1 MNKINTNNSIKNSQ
15 VVGIDL
21 GTTNTV
27 IAFYDDT
34 GKPKIIPNLDG
45 EMLTPSVV
53 YVGPGL
59 KEILVGTA
67 ARNMMMLEPNRVL
80 KEVKRDVGT
89 DKVYF
94 QESGQDIT
102 PEWCQAQILRY
113 VRESAIRYFGDERA
127 ASKMV
132 VSVPAYYTEKE
143 RQSVKRSVEMAG
155 GELLQLIN
163 EPTADGLA
171 HGIAEKQ
178 GDQQV
183 IIPDFGGGTFDVS
196 VMKHEGGRATVLAS
210 NGDKHLGGADVDNLL
225 LQRVCEEF
233 RKQHGLEVSAASHP
247 ADFFRM
253 REEAIRQKHML
264 ASRTEVKICVAVDG
278 KQVIMPLSRQELTA
292 LTMPLMDRAEK
303 LIRDTIQ
310 NAKVNLDEFK
320 HVLLIGG
327 SSRLVPYLERVQ
339 SIFGKDRIA
348 GGQVSPDLAVAE
360 GAVIDAVKVISAGG
374 RSLVGEALQAIPA
387 PAITH
392 TDVMPHSLGV
402 AVQDRVS
409 AATYCSVILERNTVI
424 PCRATREYASVD
436 DRQTRFKVT
445 VLQGENDQPAK
456 DCLVVGEKEMELTP
470 RKSTE
475 PSLEMSMG
483 YDASGMVK
491 VTARD
496 LISGKTEDITV
507 RFYDKQA
514 TATSN

>member
-1 MNKINTNNSIKNSQ
+1 MNTNNSIKNSQ

-27 IAFYDDT
+27 IGFCDDT

-45 EMLTPSVV
+45 EMLTPSIV

-67 ARNMMMLEPNRVL
+67 ARNMMMLDPARVR

-94 QESGQDIT
+94 QEGGQDIT
-102 PEWCQAQILRY
+102 PEWCQARILRY
-113 VRESAIRYFGDERA
+113 GRESAIHYFGDERA

-132 VSVPAYYTEKE
+132 VSVPAYYGERE

-163 EPTADGLA
+163 EPTAAGLA

-178 GDQQV
+178 GDRLV
-183 IIPDFGGGTFDVS
+183 VIPDIGGGTFDVS
-196 VMKHEGGRATVLAS
+196 LVKFEGVCATVLAS

-225 LQRVCEEF
+225 LERVCEEF
-233 RKQHGLEVSAASHP
+233 RKQHGLEVSASSHP
-247 ADFFRM
+247 ADYFRM
-253 REEAIRQKHML
+253 WEEVIRQKHML
-264 ASRTEVKICVAVDG
+264 ASRTEVKICVVVDG
-278 KQVIMPLSRQELTA
+278 KQVILPLDRQELTA
-292 LTMPLMDRAEK
+292 LAMALMDRAEK
-303 LIRDTIQ
+303 LIRETIQ
-310 NAKVNLDEFK
+310 NAKVNPDEIK
-320 HVLLIGG
+320 HVLEIGG
-327 SSRLVPYLERVQ
+327 SSRLVPYQERIQ
-339 SIFGKDRIA
+339 AIFGKDRIA
-348 GGQVSPDLAVAE
+348 GGGVSPDLAVAE
-360 GAVIDAVKVISAGG
+360 GAVIHAVKVISAGG
-374 RSLVGEALQAIPA
+374 KSLVGEALQAIPA

-409 AATYCSVILERNTVI
+409 AATYCSVILERNTTI
-424 PCRATREYASVD
+424 PCRASRQYASVD

-475 PSLEMSMG
+475 PSIEVNMG
-483 YDASGMVK
+483 YDASGMVT
-491 VTARD
+491 VAVRD
-496 LISGKTEDITV
+496 LITGKTEDITV
-507 RFYDKQA
+507 RFYNKPA